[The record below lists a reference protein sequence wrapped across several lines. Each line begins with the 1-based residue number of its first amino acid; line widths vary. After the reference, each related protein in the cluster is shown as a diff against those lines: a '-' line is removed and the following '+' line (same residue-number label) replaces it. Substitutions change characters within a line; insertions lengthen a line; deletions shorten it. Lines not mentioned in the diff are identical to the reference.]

1 MCGKQIACR
10 LAFCLI
16 LTLVGPSVVN
26 AQPPWG
32 NLFTFNRV
40 DADPDKPYP
49 LTEQNGPWMIVA
61 CTFSG
66 EAAEQQARELVLELR
81 RRYKLEA
88 YTHRKRFEFGSTYGR
103 GLDPTGAPI
112 RMRHRIND
120 LDEIAVMVG
129 NFHSS
134 DDPNAQQ
141 TLRKVKTS
149 HPECLEI
156 RNGKTTNQTLAGWR
170 QIQKYILAR
179 GNEKKEKGPMGHAF
193 LTPNPLISDEL
204 AAPKGLDPLVVKM
217 NEKVPHSLLN
227 CPGKY
232 TVQVATFKGNVYIK
246 PERIREIESGKPAE
260 SKLAEAAI
268 KAHELTEA
276 LRLKGWEAYEFHDR
290 YASIVTVGSFQSIG
304 SPRGDGRIE
313 INPQVHAILRT
324 FGAEAA
330 ALPGQGG
337 GFTAVKSVVGIPL
350 DVQPIPVYVP
360 KRSIS
365 REMARGLF

>member
-1 MCGKQIACR
+1 MYGKQIPWL
-10 LAFCLI
+10 LAFCLV
-16 LTLVGPSVVN
+16 LTIVGP
-26 AQPPWG
+26 A
-32 NLFTFNRV
+32 TV
-40 DADPDKPYP
+40 DAELPWADLFSLSRVESDPDKPYP

-61 CTFSG
+61 TTFSG
-66 EAAEQQARELVLELR
+66 EGAEQQARELVLELR
-81 RRYKLEA
+81 KRYKLEA
-88 YTHRKRFEFGSTYGR
+88 YTQRKRFEFGSTYGR
-103 GLDPTGAPI
+103 GMDPTGAPI

-129 NFHSS
+129 NFYGN

-141 TLRKVKTS
+141 TLRKLKYS
-149 HPECLEI
+149 HPECLQIHE
-156 RNGKTTNQTLAGWR
+156 GKTTNQTLAGWR
-170 QIQKYILAR
+170 QIQKYVLAR
-179 GNEKKEKGPMGHAF
+179 GNEKREKGPMGHAF

-204 AAPKGLDPLVVKM
+204 AAPKGLDPFVVKM
-217 NEKVPHSLLN
+217 NEDVTHSLLN

-246 PERIREIESGKPAE
+246 PEAIREIESGKPAE
-260 SKLAEAAI
+260 SRLAEAAM

-313 INPQVHAILRT
+313 INPQVHAIMRT

-330 ALPGQGG
+330 ALPGQEG

-365 REMARGLF
+365 REMAGGLF